1 MNIETIIAQKQR
13 DVDSAHTRYDRAR
26 QDIEDILS
34 SAQAAGRSHLTATE
48 DGQCDIL
55 FETVDKAKA
64 DLKSAESS
72 LERASAIKGE
82 DDEYLRQS
90 RISVPTN
97 AGMRNRGTATISAAG
112 LAGAGGSYE
121 RDESPQ
127 WTYRDDGRNAVV
139 GRDQRF
145 SDHEMVREYADRTA
159 ERDKH
164 IIGGYGSFGA
174 QLRALSTTSASA
186 IVPTQWS
193 FPIIDKARNNAVA
206 FKAGATLVPMP
217 SKVVQVGRLTVDPV
231 GSFRNEGSTVT
242 ATDPTLDFIQLTA
255 TTLSALTV
263 VSMEFI
269 QDAPDADT
277 VVSNAIAA
285 SMALALDQVIFYG
298 QLAAGSE
305 PQATTLAAPNPRGIL
320 QNLVTNAAG
329 QILGAGTNGTAQ
341 TAATPWNEVVATY
354 YAVKAKNETPSALVS
369 NDKLVQQ
376 YNSMYTSFN
385 NVIDKPPVIRDLPW
399 LTTNMIGSFTQGTMT
414 SRATDL
420 FCGDFSQVLVG
431 QRLDF
436 TVRVLQERYAEL
448 GQVGILSH
456 WRGDVQVA
464 RPLALACYRYLQGA

>member
-1 MNIETIIAQKQR
+1 LLLETA
-13 DVDSAHTRYDRAR
+13 
-26 QDIEDILS
+26 
-34 SAQAAGRSHLTATE
+34 
-48 DGQCDIL
+48 
-55 FETVDKAKA
+55 DKAKHE
-64 DLKSAESS
+64 LRTAEAA
-72 LERASAIKGE
+72 LAKCQAIKL
-82 DDEYLRQS
+82 DDEEYVRQS
-90 RISVPTN
+90 QVGIPTN
-97 AGMRNRGTATISAAG
+97 AGMQRSASRETVSAAG
-112 LAGAGGSYE
+112 WAGAGGSYE
-121 RDESPQ
+121 RTGE
-127 WTYRDDGRNAVV
+127 WTYRDDGRDAVV
-139 GRDQRF
+139 ARNQRF
-145 SDHEMVREYADRTA
+145 ADHEVAREHADRTA

-164 IIGGYGSFGA
+164 VTGGYGSFGA

-206 FKAGATLVPMP
+206 FKADASLVPMP
-217 SKVVQVGRLTVDPV
+217 SKVVQIGRLTVDPV

-242 ATDPTLDFIQLTA
+242 VTDPTLDFIQLTA

-263 VSMEFI
+263 VSMEFL

-277 VVSNAIAA
+277 VVSNAISA

-329 QILGAGTNGTAQ
+329 QILGAATNGTAQ
-341 TAATPWNEVVATY
+341 TPAMPYNEVIGTY
-354 YAVKAKNETPSALVS
+354 YAVKAKNENPSAFVS

-376 YNSMYTSFN
+376 YNSLYDTTN
-385 NVIDKPPVIRDLPW
+385 QPLRKPPVIENVPW

-436 TVRVLQERYAEL
+436 TVRILQERYAEL

-456 WRGDVQVA
+456 WRGDVQLA
-464 RPLALACYRYLQGA
+464 RYNALACYRYLQGA

>member
-1 MNIETIIAQKQR
+1 MDIATIIAQKSR
-13 DVDSAHTRYDRAR
+13 DVENTRNRQNRAK
-26 QDIEDILS
+26 QEIEDIL
-34 SAQAAGRSHLTATE
+34 ATAKRAGRSHLTKIE
-48 DGQCDIL
+48 DDRCEIL
-55 FETVDKAKA
+55 FNAIELAKT
-64 DLKSAESS
+64 DLCSAESS
-72 LERASAIKGE
+72 LAQAKEIQS
-82 DDEYLRQS
+82 DDAEYVRQS
-90 RISVPTN
+90 RIGYPTS
-97 AGMRNRGTATISAAG
+97 AARSRGQTATY
-112 LAGAGGSYE
+112 GASGDYE
-121 RDESPQ
+121 RTSETPQ

-139 GRDQRF
+139 DRGQRF
-145 SDHEMVREYADRTA
+145 GDHELVREYADRNA

-164 IIGGYGSFGA
+164 ITGGYGSFGA
-174 QLRALSTTSASA
+174 QLRALSTTTASA

-206 FKAGATLVPMP
+206 FTAGATLVPMP

-242 ATDPTLDFIQLTA
+242 ATDPTLDFIQLSA
-255 TTLSALTV
+255 STLSALTV
-263 VSMEFI
+263 VSMEFL
-269 QDAPDADT
+269 QDAPDADQ

-320 QNLVTNAAG
+320 QNLLTNAAG
-329 QILGAGTNGTAQ
+329 QVLGSGTNGTAQ
-341 TAATPWNEVVATY
+341 TAGTPWNEVIATY
-354 YAVKAKNETPSALVS
+354 YAVKTKNETPSALVS

-376 YNSMYTSFN
+376 YNSLYTSFN

-464 RPLALACYRYLQGA
+464 RPLALAVYRYLQGA